1 MQKGET
7 RTNRDLIGFEGEWS
21 SRNGEEG
28 RESTSVETKRQVP
41 ESRPVFP
48 QPSEQ
53 KRELHQESFLWA
65 GDWGRAKLS
74 PHPPL
79 ARVVD

>member
-1 MQKGET
+1 MHYAERRDQD
-7 RTNRDLIGFEGEWS
+7 RDLIGFEGEWS

-48 QPSEQ
+48 QPSEEKWSYIRNHFCGQ
-53 KRELHQESFLWA
+53 VT
-65 GDWGRAKLS
+65 GGGLS
-74 PHPPL
+74 CHLIHPLPG
-79 ARVVD
+79 